1 MNGRIRWNFIKR
13 LWLKADGS
21 YRYRNSTMPGTELQ
35 EVILNAELT
44 CMFGKNDAG
53 SIGIHA
59 NDLLNQ
65 ARAFT
70 VQMENDRISVQ
81 RRTILGR
88 NIFVSFSYKF

>member
-1 MNGRIRWNFIKR
+1 M
-13 LWLKADGS
+13 
-21 YRYRNSTMPGTELQ
+21 Y
-35 EVILNAELT
+35 
-44 CMFGKNDAG
+44 GKNDAG